1 MVVFFFF
8 NIFTYLLVSAE
19 NEAQQDIFQL
29 NANFQVQNGMWKHK
43 VPSMSPQTKK
53 NSSMWY
59 KSARTKPEEY
69 KRCPGL
75 MFCIHLWTW
84 WISSIQPVQFSQF
97 YSCLG
102 KEGLYS
108 FLGSSV
114 TTLISDFTY
123 SNMLMFKAFSSG
135 QSLNSCHLSGSHAVS
150 VTSESRASCSPIPRA
165 ELERPPISTS
175 RVSPPAPGRKTEK
188 VGQNDHHQK
197 L

>member
-1 MVVFFFF
+1 MKCRLPSAKWNVETQSPF
-8 NIFTYLLVSAE
+8 NVSP
-19 NEAQQDIFQL
+19 N
-29 NANFQVQNGMWKHK
+29 
-43 VPSMSPQTKK
+43 KK

-59 KSARTKPEEY
+59 KSARTKTEEC

-75 MFCIHLWTW
+75 MYCIHAWTW

-102 KEGLYS
+102 KAAGKEGLYS
-108 FLGSSV
+108 FLGRSV
-114 TTLISDFTY
+114 TTLISDFTH

-135 QSLNSCHLSGSHAVS
+135 QSLSLCHLSGSHAVC
-150 VTSESRASCSPIPRA
+150 VTSESRASCSPTPRA
-165 ELERPPISTS
+165 ELERPPTSTS
-175 RVSPPAPGRKTEK
+175 RVSAPSPGRKTEK